1 VRSDPKWLDQITF
14 SVGSLR
20 SSPTAKEQI
29 VDNGSFVKE
38 PIGFVSCGVGV
49 TGRVVSD

>member
-1 VRSDPKWLDQITF
+1 MRSDPKCLDQITL

-38 PIGFVSCGVGV
+38 PIGFVSCSVGG
-49 TGRVVSD
+49 TGRVASD